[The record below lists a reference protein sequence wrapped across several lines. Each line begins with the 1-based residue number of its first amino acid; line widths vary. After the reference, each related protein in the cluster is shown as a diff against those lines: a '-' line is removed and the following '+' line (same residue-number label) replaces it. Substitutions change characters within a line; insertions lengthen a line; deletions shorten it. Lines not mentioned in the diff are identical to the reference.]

1 MSDVPVGSV
10 AGLELDG
17 YRVRVQL
24 DLEDDVEVPRG
35 TRAVIRRTSLLGANF
50 VELVVPGGVDR
61 QAAPSLE
68 DEDEITE
75 TASQIELEELRTEE
89 HTSEIQSLMRM
100 SYAVFYLKKNKKKRT
115 K

>member
-1 MSDVPVGSV
+1 MRISDCSSDVCSADLLVKMSDVPVGSV
-10 AGLELDG
+10 GGLELGG
-17 YRVRVQL
+17 YQLRVQL
-24 DLEDDVEVPRG
+24 GLEDDVEVPRG

-75 TASQIELEELRTEE
+75 TASQIDLEELTDRK
-89 HTSEIQSLMRM
+89 S
-100 SYAVFYLKKNKKKRT
+100 VV
-115 K
+115 

>member
-75 TASQIELEELRTEE
+75 TASQIELEELTARSEERRGGKEGVRTWRSRWA
-89 HTSEIQSLMRM
+89 TIL
-100 SYAVFYLKKNKKKRT
+100 
-115 K
+115 